1 MSTNL
6 KIAIVEPSVIVR
18 IGLEGLLRRLPGFHV
33 QIVEIAEEAV
43 MGSLRMHKPDVL
55 LVNPVD
61 GGDFMSRHWKEEC
74 GCPDLKCVALLY
86 ALFDER
92 ILRHYDERIS
102 VYDSMDEV
110 KRKLERLVAE
120 DIPDEE
126 MDEQIALY
134 MEHLQTAE
142 EKDRAYII
150 DKVNAVREKLSGID
164 DMINEAVEGWST
176 ERMMKVDLTVIRLAV
191 YEMKYDENIPVGVA
205 INEAVE
211 LAKRYGTDQSP
222 SFVNGVLAK
231 LA

>member
-126 MDEQIALY
+126 MDD
-134 MEHLQTAE
+134 E
-142 EKDRAYII
+142 EARTLSS
-150 DKVNAVREKLSGID
+150 REKEIVVCVVKGMTNREIADRLFLSAHTVITHRRNIARKLQIHSVSG
-164 DMINEAVEGWST
+164 
-176 ERMMKVDLTVIRLAV
+176 LTV
-191 YEMKYDENIPVGVA
+191 YA
-205 INEAVE
+205 IVNKLVE
-211 LAKRYGTDQSP
+211 LGDIKR
-222 SFVNGVLAK
+222 
-231 LA
+231 